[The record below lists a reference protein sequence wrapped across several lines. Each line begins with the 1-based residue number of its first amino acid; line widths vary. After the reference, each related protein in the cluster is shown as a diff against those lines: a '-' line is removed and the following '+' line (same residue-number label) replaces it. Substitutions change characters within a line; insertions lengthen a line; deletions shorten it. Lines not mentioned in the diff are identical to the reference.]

1 MRKLLI
7 RFAAAGTA
15 LCLLMPANAWAQ
27 ASPGAGQY
35 SCWGPHMM
43 GWGGGWSGMI
53 FGPLMMILVLAL
65 PVVAVVLLIRW
76 LGGSRGSAS
85 PGQTPLDILRERYA
99 RGEIDKEEFE
109 ERRRT
114 LGD

>member
-1 MRKLLI
+1 
-7 RFAAAGTA
+7 
-15 LCLLMPANAWAQ
+15 
-27 ASPGAGQY
+27 
-35 SCWGPHMM
+35 MM

-53 FGPLMMILVLAL
+53 FGPLIMILVLAL
-65 PVVAVVLLIRW
+65 PVAAVVLLIRW
-76 LGGSRGSAS
+76 LGGSPRSAS

-114 LGD
+114 LGE

>member
-1 MRKLLI
+1 MRKLSI
-7 RFAAAGTA
+7 RFAAAGAA
-15 LCLLMPANAWAQ
+15 LCLMPAAAWAQ

-35 SCWGPHMM
+35 ACWGPQMM

-65 PVVAVVLLIRW
+65 PVAAVVLLIRW

>member
-1 MRKLLI
+1 MRKPGIPTSAILGISSIFL
-7 RFAAAGTA
+7 ASP
-15 LCLLMPANAWAQ
+15 LWAQ
-27 ASPGAGQY
+27 
-35 SCWGPHMM
+35 GPAWNGGVPCSSHMM

-65 PVVAVVLLIRW
+65 PVAAVVVLIRW
-76 LGGSRGSAS
+76 LGGSRGRVG

>member
-1 MRKLLI
+1 MRELLI
-7 RFAAAGTA
+7 RFVTAGTA
-15 LCLLMPANAWAQ
+15 LCLTPATAWAQ

-43 GWGGGWSGMI
+43 GWGGSWNGMI

-65 PVVAVVLLIRW
+65 PVAAVVLLIRW
-76 LGGSRGSAS
+76 LGGSRGSVGA
-85 PGQTPLDILRERYA
+85 GQAPLDILRERYA
-99 RGEIDKEEFE
+99 RGEFDKEEFE